1 MRCETAQGFSGAGRP
16 AAAVVENALGTAP
29 AHATGVR

>member
-1 MRCETAQGFSGAGRP
+1 MRCETAQGFSGWGGWWV
-16 AAAVVENALGTAP
+16 AAVENVRGTGP